1 MASTEDSSI
10 TILLNDGKGH
20 FKAAAGSPF
29 FANRFPND
37 IGIADFNGD
46 GNLDLAT
53 DSWGENKVV
62 VIFGDK
68 DMGFGGETSYLVG
81 NRPYQRL
88 RAADLNGDGKPDIVT
103 TNLEG
108 NNATVLLGQGDGKFR
123 EAEGSP
129 FDCGSA
135 PFGVAIGDVNGDGMG
150 KFHPMKGS
158 PFATGK
164 SPSRLAIG
172 DLNGDKINDIA
183 VTNYNDGSISIFYM
197 GKTGVEKIKT
207 MRVGNRPDGICIG
220 DFNKDGKNDIVVSNF
235 DDGTITLLFNTR

>member
-1 MASTEDSSI
+1 VASTEDSSI

-20 FKAAAGSPF
+20 FKAAAGSLF

-68 DMGFGGETSYLVG
+68 DMGFGGETSHLAG

-88 RAADLNGDGKPDIVT
+88 RA
-103 TNLEG
+103 
-108 NNATVLLGQGDGKFR
+108 
-123 EAEGSP
+123 AEGSP